1 MFFLTFNAVNA
12 YFYFE
17 LTQEEKDLGGVSMKN
32 RETFNYMLD
41 HDTMGRKK
49 IPGIL
54 G

>member
-1 MFFLTFNAVNA
+1 MFFLVFNAINS

-17 LTQEEKDLGGVSMKN
+17 LTKEEKDLGGVSIKN
-32 RETFNYMLD
+32 RPIFHSMID
-41 HDTMGRKK
+41 HDTIGRKK

>member
-1 MFFLTFNAVNA
+1 MNACNA

-17 LTQEEKDLGGVSMKN
+17 LTKEEKDLGGVSMKN
-32 RETFNYMLD
+32 RPIFNEMLD
-41 HDTMGRKK
+41 HDTLGRKK